1 MYPELSWWFL
11 CPWYKNASRIVS
23 LIFLLEFIVCF
34 PQNEPQKAY
43 RKFHLCSTLFPKV
56 IFWEPRLWQE
66 SLNNLPPKHLFILQ
80 IRGSATVIREESL
93 SVYHSFLLEDVNGLR
108 GLCHL
113 VPVSY
118 VPTDTVL
125 LKKKIAS
132 CQRGK
137 KSKNEK
143 HSEHRKGGNCSHAQQ
158 KWRGKKG
165 GVLTKFYSPS
175 KMEENRSGR
184 GRGHP
189 PGAGWVC
196 IWASLLVPPK
206 ALIPAPPQP
215 SPGLPSPTSG
225 SRMDHWAQS
234 FRPAMATV
242 THCLPSLA
250 SHRSFCKTT
259 TLSHF
264 LKINWAILS

>member
-23 LIFLLEFIVCF
+23 LIFLLEFTVCF

-158 KWRGKKG
+158 KWRGKKRGCINKVLLSLQNG
-165 GVLTKFYSPS
+165 GKQKWEGQRPSSRSRLGVYLGLSSRATQSPHPSPS
-175 KMEENRSGR
+175 TAQPWSSISHEWVPNGPLSSKLQTCH
-184 GRGHP
+184 GHSH
-189 PGAGWVC
+189 A
-196 IWASLLVPPK
+196 
-206 ALIPAPPQP
+206 
-215 SPGLPSPTSG
+215 
-225 SRMDHWAQS
+225 
-234 FRPAMATV
+234 
-242 THCLPSLA
+242 LPSLTGITQELLQNNNIVTF
-250 SHRSFCKTT
+250 SED
-259 TLSHF
+259 
-264 LKINWAILS
+264 